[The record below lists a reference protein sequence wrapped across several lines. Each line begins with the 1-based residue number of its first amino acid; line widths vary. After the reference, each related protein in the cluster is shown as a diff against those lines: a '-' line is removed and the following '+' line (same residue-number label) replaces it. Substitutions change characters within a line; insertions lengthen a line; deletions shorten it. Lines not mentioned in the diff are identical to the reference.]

1 MPITY
6 HEERHFGEFGGQ
18 FVPETLMEPLEQLNQ
33 AFRHY
38 LEQPDFQSEYH
49 ETLEEYGGRPT
60 PLTLAERFSEE
71 VGTEIWLK
79 REDLNHT
86 GAHKLNNTIGQILLA
101 DRMGKQRIIAETGAG
116 QHGVATAT
124 VCAYFDKDCVIYM
137 GEEDME
143 RQSLNVYRMELLG
156 ATVEKVTSGG
166 GTLKDATNETL
177 RDWVSN
183 VEDTHYII
191 GSVVGPYPYPDMVRE
206 FQAVI
211 GREVRE
217 QYLRENDQLPDGLVA
232 CIGGGSNAMGIF
244 AGFLADTDVEFYGVE
259 AAGKGI
265 DSGEH
270 AAPLFAGQPGVLHGS
285 KSYLMSD
292 DDGQIVTPH
301 SISAGLDYPGV
312 GPQLSSLREEGRLSV
327 GTATDESAVEG
338 FKQLSEWEGIIPAL
352 EPAHAIGKILNDPGW
367 LADCDSVI
375 LNLSGRGD
383 KDVRTVADFEGKQLK

>member
-1 MPITY
+1 MPIQY
-6 HEERHFGEFGGQ
+6 HEKRHFGEFGGQ
-18 FVPETLMEPLEQLNQ
+18 YVPETLMEPLEELNQ

-38 LEQPDFQSEYH
+38 LEDPDFQSEYH
-49 ETLEEYGGRPT
+49 ETLEQYGGRPT
-60 PLTLAERFSEE
+60 PLTRADRFSEQ
-71 VGTEIWLK
+71 VGTEVWLK

-101 DRMGKQRIIAETGAG
+101 DRMGKKRIIAETGAG

-137 GEEDME
+137 GEEDMQ

-183 VEDTHYII
+183 VDDTHYII

-211 GREVRE
+211 GRESRD
-217 QYLRENDQLPDGLVA
+217 QYLQQNDQLPDGLVA

-244 AGFLADTDVEFYGVE
+244 AGFLRDTDVDFYGVE

-270 AAPLFAGQPGVLHGS
+270 AAPLFAGDPGVLHGS
-285 KSYLMSD
+285 KSYLMSN
-292 DDGQIVTPH
+292 DDGQIITPH

-312 GPQLSSLREEGRLSV
+312 GPQLSSLREEGRLTV
-327 GTATDESAVEG
+327 DTATDETAVEG
-338 FKQLSEWEGIIPAL
+338 FKRLSEWEGIIPAL
-352 EPAHAIGKILNDPGW
+352 EPAHAIGKMIEDPSW
-367 LADCDSVI
+367 LSDCDSVI

-383 KDVRTVADFEGKQLK
+383 KDVRTVADFEGRKLK